1 MEQLVTQFSSLEV
14 ILVGVVAMSWIAIA
28 LAMTS
33 VAKVR
38 RQEILVREGLE
49 DLRRAIH
56 TSNSGLVGMGR
67 KLLSIEKN
75 VAVKNAGKTTAKHAK
90 TAASDTHYTIPKA
103 ESRYAQAANMVNQGL
118 SVAQVAAATG
128 MSQAEVNL
136 LAMLQRPAVE
146 TVN

>member
-14 ILVGVVAMSWIAIA
+14 ILVGVVAMSWVAIA
-28 LAMTS
+28 LAMS
-33 VAKVR
+33 SFAKVR
-38 RQEILVREGLE
+38 RQEVLVRESLE

-75 VAVKNAGKTTAKHAK
+75 VVIKGTNKKASKAVETPVPSLKY
-90 TAASDTHYTIPKA
+90 SLPKA
-103 ESRYAQAANMVNQGL
+103 ESRYAQAANMVSQGL

-136 LAMLQRPAVE
+136 LAMLQRPAIE
-146 TVN
+146 TVS